1 MLLNN
6 NTASNEIGDLNS
18 GLQYSSE
25 QQLKN
30 SQPQPGEIN
39 QNPSIKIT
47 QIPRIH
53 QRLIT
58 GTKQVNYETPNCN
71 FKVAEGVENA
81 VRDAFGEFEGGEEED
96 LSYFWEEFKK
106 RLKLCALD
114 GGGGGLCRPKYITH
128 HKEILL
134 SLKLKVVLDG
144 EDISGSGLVVNC
156 GGESSSAGDV
166 LKWGKGLSPFRETV
180 VGQESGTR
188 EDIVCEAEVHV
199 KRNGSVESKSG
210 SDIQIVHEIVAEA
223 NGSAEEAAVASEN
236 NSDLENPLDWD
247 DFDSAVEIQ
256 VLGLERLK
264 AELRAHGLKCG
275 GMLQRACF

>member
-1 MLLNN
+1 MLL
-6 NTASNEIGDLNS
+6 G
-18 GLQYSSE
+18 
-25 QQLKN
+25 
-30 SQPQPGEIN
+30 
-39 QNPSIKIT
+39 
-47 QIPRIH
+47 
-53 QRLIT
+53 
-58 GTKQVNYETPNCN
+58 
-71 FKVAEGVENA
+71 
-81 VRDAFGEFEGGEEED
+81 DAFGEFEGGEEED

-106 RLKLCALD
+106 AFEAM
-114 GGGGGLCRPKYITH
+114 ITMT
-128 HKEILL
+128 
-134 SLKLKVVLDG
+134 KVIAVMMENQRFFMIEVIDVKCFEVG
-144 EDISGSGLVVNC
+144 QGSGVH
-156 GGESSSAGDV
+156 
-166 LKWGKGLSPFRETV
+166 FETV

-210 SDIQIVHEIVAEA
+210 SDIQIVHESPTVLNLETGSSFVSNAVVAEA

-275 GMLQRACF
+275 GMLTRACF